1 MAKTIAKKKPATKA
15 AKKSTS
21 PAKPV
26 GGMKIKNWADVCK
39 YHGIDQKKLPDVS
52 SFPKELHDYMLNMFK
67 ACMITS
73 ALNEGWIPDWK
84 NTSEYKYRLWFWIKA
99 SKDKPSG
106 FGFSDANCGYAIS
119 DADVGSRLLFKSS
132 GLAMHAAK
140 KFPDVY
146 KAIILIGK

>member
-1 MAKTIAKKKPATKA
+1 MAKKVAKKKSAPKA
-15 AKKSTS
+15 VKKSAS

-26 GGMKIKNWADVCK
+26 GGMKIKNWSDVCK

-52 SFPKELHDYMLNMFK
+52 SFPKELRDYMLNMFK

-73 ALNEGWIPDWK
+73 AVNEGWIPDWN

-106 FGFSDANCGYAIS
+106 FGFSAALCDCTGS
-119 DADVGSRLLFKSS
+119 STDVGSRLLFKSS
-132 GLAMHAAK
+132 ELAMHAAK